1 MSGSLHPVEIHRRRH
16 RAEKRNKLR
25 ARIAAAPA
33 GGRAALEAKL
43 QKTYAPGCGP
53 QASKSIALDAAPVL
67 VPAPKAS

>member
-16 RAEKRNKLR
+16 RAEKRDKLR
-25 ARIAAAPA
+25 ARIAAAPV

-53 QASKSIALDAAPVL
+53 QLSKVSALDATPV
-67 VPAPKAS
+67 PTATPKA

>member
-16 RAEKRNKLR
+16 RAEKRDKLR
-25 ARIAAAPA
+25 ARIAAAPV

-53 QASKSIALDAAPVL
+53 QLSKVSAPDAPPVL
-67 VPAPKAS
+67 VATPKA

>member
-16 RAEKRNKLR
+16 RAEKRDKLR
-25 ARIAAAPA
+25 ARIAAAPV

-53 QASKSIALDAAPVL
+53 QLSKVSAHDATPVA
-67 VPAPKAS
+67 VATPKA